1 MQYIRV
7 TFAHPSKETT
17 MGKSTDNKKQGKK
30 PLRLL
35 LINLIAMAAVVV
47 AAVFITFRWI
57 DNYTEH
63 GVAVI
68 VPDITGLQEEDA
80 IKKLAQYQLIGIT
93 DNYIYVKGK
102 PVGEITAQRP
112 AAQTKVKHGRKIYL
126 TANSGKQPMITLPD
140 IIENSSLREAES
152 RLRAAGFQLTPH
164 EVIPG
169 DLDWVYGVRYNG
181 RELKDH
187 EQIPEGSEL
196 TIIVGGGKKNNDP
209 IEMPDVEYGWLD

>member
-1 MQYIRV
+1 
-7 TFAHPSKETT
+7 
-17 MGKSTDNKKQGKK
+17 
-30 PLRLL
+30 
-35 LINLIAMAAVVV
+35 
-47 AAVFITFRWI
+47 
-57 DNYTEH
+57 
-63 GVAVI
+63 
-68 VPDITGLQEEDA
+68 
-80 IKKLAQYQLIGIT
+80 
-93 DNYIYVKGK
+93 
-102 PVGEITAQRP
+102 
-112 AAQTKVKHGRKIYL
+112 
-126 TANSGKQPMITLPD
+126 MITLPD

>member
-1 MQYIRV
+1 MMGGLGVCGRKYCCSGFLSDFVQVSIKMAREQN
-7 TFAHPSKETT
+7 FALNSSKSSGACGRLMCCLRYEHET
-17 MGKSTDNKKQGKK
+17 
-30 PLRLL
+30 
-35 LINLIAMAAVVV
+35 
-47 AAVFITFRWI
+47 
-57 DNYTEH
+57 Y
-63 GVAVI
+63 
-68 VPDITGLQEEDA
+68 EDA